1 MFDERSGWKII
12 RSSVDNLCAEKSF
25 YCFSV
30 EIEDED
36 TGILLDYDYDYDKP
50 VFDEIDGGI
59 APIVKQIVSQGSVDV
74 LTDDNRKKLA
84 KYVTYQYIRSP
95 AAKNLARY
103 LTPSERDARQ
113 IQGLS
118 LLEESF
124 INDLSNII
132 YNLKL
137 KLVKANDDVEYVIS
151 DSPVLLSLNAE
162 GIYFPIS
169 PDYCLC
175 YQKENAD
182 TLNSICINE
191 IEFITSV
198 RFNISKSKEVLT
210 NIWQNTH
217 QEYISKFC
225 GTGIPSYWKCIL
237 KNKDWDYC
245 IENFKDNIFE

>member
-1 MFDERSGWKII
+1 MKKYNQHYVPRSILRNFVIAQETKDVFFLMKDQGGKII

-36 TGILLDYDYDYDKP
+36 TGILLDYDYDYDQP

-198 RFNISKSKEVLT
+198 SRSLIYEQKRLKIAEQKKRKIKS
-210 NIWQNTH
+210 
-217 QEYISKFC
+217 F
-225 GTGIPSYWKCIL
+225 
-237 KNKDWDYC
+237 
-245 IENFKDNIFE
+245 ENVCC